1 MYKTRKKSVIFP
13 FILGHSSFII
23 NATNFYIL
31 ETGLFFFKKNLMH
44 CEFSSIVCP
53 KSKYQT

>member
-13 FILGHSSFII
+13 FILGHSSFVI

-31 ETGLFFFKKNLMH
+31 ETGFFFFFKSYALRVYFNR
-44 CEFSSIVCP
+44 VP
-53 KSKYQT
+53 